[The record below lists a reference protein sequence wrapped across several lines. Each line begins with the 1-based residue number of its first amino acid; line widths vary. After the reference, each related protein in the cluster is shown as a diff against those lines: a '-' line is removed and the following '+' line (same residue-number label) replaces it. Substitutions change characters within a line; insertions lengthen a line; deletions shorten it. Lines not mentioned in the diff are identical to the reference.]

1 MLESPRL
8 SFQEGGKME
17 RLAAALLFAVC
28 ASLFGT
34 AAFAQ
39 KPEDAIKFRRGVMA
53 VIGWNFGPMAAMA
66 KGDRPYD
73 AAAFARHAEIVAS
86 VSKLPLEGFISG
98 SESGETKAK
107 PEIWLDL
114 DDFKAKLEK
123 MQGEAAKLAEVAKS
137 GDFNAAKAQLGETGK
152 ACKACHDKFRNK

>member
-1 MLESPRL
+1 MKRL
-8 SFQEGGKME
+8 I
-17 RLAAALLFAVC
+17 AAFLFVACSSLFAGS
-28 ASLFGT
+28 AL
-34 AAFAQ
+34 AQ
-39 KPEDAIKFRRGVMA
+39 AKPEDAIKYRQGVYR

-73 AAAFARHAEIVAS
+73 AAAFARHAEIVAFM
-86 VSKLPLEGFISG
+86 SKLPLEGFVPG
-98 SESGETKAK
+98 SDSGETKAK

-123 MQGEAAKLAEVAKS
+123 MQAEVAKLAEVAKS

-152 ACKACHDKFRNK
+152 ACKACHDKYRNK

>member
-1 MLESPRL
+1 M
-8 SFQEGGKME
+8 K

-28 ASLFGT
+28 ASVFAT

-73 AAAFARHAEIVAS
+73 AAAFARHAEIVAFM
-86 VSKLPLEGFISG
+86 SKLPLEGFVPG
-98 SESGETKAK
+98 SDTGETKAK
-107 PEIWLDL
+107 PEIWLDM

-123 MQGEAAKLAEVAKS
+123 MQAEVAKLAEVAKAADLNS
-137 GDFNAAKAQLGETGK
+137 GKAQLGEAGK
-152 ACKACHDKFRNK
+152 ACKACHDKYRNK